1 MKPSQTDIEYLKL
14 IRAHILD
21 LIKKGAQQ
29 YDTTG
34 AKVLEIGPGEY
45 QVVKEYF
52 TSSTIY
58 QMDIDPEADVD
69 IVADIT
75 DPKEVAAIVIC
86 YPDFDVVVCTDVLEH
101 VTDPFAAI
109 NNIAAVMKKGGI
121 ALISTPLNFRMHG
134 MGGYTKKQ
142 GLPPDYWR
150 FTETGLRTLI
160 SDIGG
165 LQILGFD
172 RLESDRAFFPIHF
185 TVICRK
191 A

>member
-45 QVVKEYF
+45 TVVQEYF

-69 IVADIT
+69 ITGDIT
-75 DPKEVAAIVIC
+75 SPTTVVNTLAEHG
-86 YPDFDVVVCTDVLEH
+86 DFDVVVCTDVLEH
-101 VTDPFAAI
+101 VENPQAAI
-109 NNIAAVMKKGGI
+109 RNIASLMKKGGI

-165 LQILGFD
+165 LQILEFD

-191 A
+191 V